1 MSAAQGITIRDN
13 VFSAR
18 PDDTAKKFGKAIFIK
33 GCMNIE
39 VSGNTY
45 SEFAGDDI
53 TKAIVANNYKGLTG
67 SDIGNAFPKDKI
79 PTETEE

>member
-1 MSAAQGITIRDN
+1 
-13 VFSAR
+13 
-18 PDDTAKKFGKAIFIK
+18 
-33 GCMNIE
+33 MNIE

-45 SEFAGDDI
+45 SDFAGGDI

-67 SDIGNAFPKDKI
+67 TDIGNAFPKDKI